1 MIKFSDEMKKIFD
14 GALIFIM
21 FVLLVVYGI
30 DIKKKY
36 PEFVL
41 DVFQEP
47 LFKLFAYSVL
57 YFTLKTNFTLGVLVF
72 LLIIFAHIDI
82 LILTKKPV
90 KENFEYGPPL
100 HPVKKY
106 EESQEKQDVTFY
118 PLN

>member
-1 MIKFSDEMKKIFD
+1 MIKFSNEIKKIFD
-14 GALIFIM
+14 SALIFIM

-47 LFKLFAYSVL
+47 LFKLFAYAVL
-57 YFTLKTNFTLGVLVF
+57 YFTLKTNFTLGILVF

-82 LILTKKPV
+82 LILTKKPI
-90 KENFEYGPPL
+90 KEKFNYGPAL
-100 HPVKKY
+100 NTVKNY
-106 EESQEKQDVTFY
+106 EESQQKENVTFY
-118 PLN
+118 PLH